1 MADNGLM
8 ASIGGNSRGRQLG
21 FSESVHQL
29 FVTKYSYDIYW
40 NIGIIQSTNPL
51 QERHVAKALKI
62 LARTQEALQ
71 MQILPYRD
79 PKQEHPN

>member
-8 ASIGGNSRGRQLG
+8 AANGGKLS
-21 FSESVHQL
+21 FSGSVHQL

-40 NIGIIQSTNPL
+40 HIGIIQSTNPL
-51 QERHVAKALKI
+51 QERRVAKALKI

-71 MQILPYRD
+71 IRILP
-79 PKQEHPN
+79 